1 MDFLEFDE
9 LRWLNKYLDYSP
21 RLDLEDL
28 NQLKLFTFM
37 WDMFDA
43 ETCKGN
49 CNAQQLANFVLNTL
63 NIASESKSSSFIDA
77 YFTYFKN
84 RYVEDGKTNKL
95 FDQLTYNVNETFTN
109 GETEYKFKD
118 FTQKVLLEN
127 NPTEKNRVLATMLII
142 YRLRFNFFLRDE
154 NRMVI
159 NDQYKNFAVANNLIS
174 ILLDKYKKE
183 NKQ

>member
-1 MDFLEFDE
+1 MDFLKFDE
-9 LRWLNKYLDYSP
+9 LRWLNKYLDYKP
-21 RLDLEDL
+21 TLDEEDL

-49 CNAQQLANFVLNTL
+49 CNAQKLADLVLNKL
-63 NIASESKSSSFIDA
+63 NIASQSKNSSFIDA

-84 RYVEDGKTNKL
+84 RYIQDGKPNEI
-95 FDQLTYNVNETFTN
+95 FEQLNFNVNETFTN
-109 GETEYKFKD
+109 GKTEYKFKD
-118 FTQKVLLEN
+118 FISNTLLEEH
-127 NPTEKNRVLATMLII
+127 PTEKNRVLTTLLII

-154 NRMVI
+154 KRMNI
-159 NDQYKNFAVANNLIS
+159 NDQYRNFAVANNLMA

-183 NKQ
+183 NK